1 MSRAAKVV
9 ASVAVD
15 ELTERQAR
23 AEHKRLGEEIAHH
36 DKLYHEQDSPEIS
49 DADYDKLRQRLK
61 SIEERFLQFVDMF
74 SPTQRVAPTPTTA
87 FAKVKHARPMLSLDN
102 AFSEED
108 LQAFFDRL
116 RRALERE
123 TDLKPDAEIALA
135 CEPKIDGLS
144 ISLRYENGVFAV
156 GATRGDGTTG
166 EDVTANL
173 RTVKDI
179 PHKLKGKFP
188 KAIDVRGEIYMERKA
203 FGEMNKRQE
212 AAGEKVF
219 ANPRNAAAGSLR
231 QLDAGI
237 TATRPLRFFAYAWGE
252 AEPRSWKTHS
262 EYLKLLRDWGFRV
275 NPLSKLCRTPEQVR
289 EFYRK
294 MSAERPSLPYDI
306 DGVVYKVDRIDWQE
320 RLGFVSRAP
329 RWAMAH
335 KFPAEQARTRLNDI
349 FIQVGRTGALTPVA
363 DLEPVNVGGVM
374 VARATLHNAD
384 EIERLDVRKGDM
396 VIVQRAGDVIP
407 QVLGYV
413 PEERPKGT
421 RKFQFPTHCPCSLK
435 TKVQS
440 EEGGVVRRCSGGLE
454 CPFQQVERL
463 RHFVSRNCFD
473 IEGLG
478 GTHIE
483 NFWRDGLLKVP
494 GDIFRLSKRVDEIR
508 KREGW
513 GDLSVRNLVAAI
525 EVRRTISLDRFIN
538 AIGIPLI
545 GEATAKILAQEYG
558 DADGWLAEM
567 LQAAHE
573 RKKKSDAVKKE
584 KAAAEVG
591 PSYGR
596 LCNVEQI
603 GVTTADAMC
612 AFFGEGHTVAI
623 LRDLPKELAVQPVE
637 QRTHG
642 VGLAGEGDEGLFL
655 RQRFHLER
663 HLRDDA
669 KRAERANEEL
679 AQIVAGDVLDDAAA
693 GLDLVALVVDGADAE
708 DVVAQRAEAVATRA
722 AGVDGEGAAERG
734 AIRVGH
740 VDRQP
745 LVFDGE
751 G

>member
-61 SIEERFLQFVDMF
+61 AIEARFPQLVDMF

-87 FAKVKHARPMLSLDN
+87 FAKVRHARPMLSLDN
-102 AFSEED
+102 AFTDEE
-108 LQAFFDRL
+108 LQGFFDRL

-144 ISLRYENGVFAV
+144 ISLRYEDGVFTV

-203 FGEMNKRQE
+203 FEEMNKRQE

-231 QLDAGI
+231 QLDPEI
-237 TATRPLRFFAYAWGE
+237 TASRPLRFFAYAWGE

-262 EYLKLLRDWGFRV
+262 EYLKLLRDWGFKV

-294 MSAERPSLPYDI
+294 MSVERPSLPYDI

-329 RWAMAH
+329 RWAIAH

-349 FIQVGRTGALTPVA
+349 LIQVGRTGALTPVA

-374 VARATLHNAD
+374 VARASLHNAD

-407 QVLGYV
+407 QILGYV
-413 PEERPKGT
+413 PEERPKRT
-421 RKFQFPTHCPCSLK
+421 REVPVFPPTAP
-435 TKVQS
+435 
-440 EEGGVVRRCSGGLE
+440 VRSRPRWRARRAAWCGAARAGSNV
-454 CPFQQVERL
+454 PFQQVERL
-463 RHFVSRNCFD
+463 RYFVSRNCFD

-483 NFWRDGLLKVP
+483 NFHRDGLLKVP
-494 GDIFRLSKRVDEIR
+494 GDIFRLPEQVAEIK

-525 EVRRTISLDRFIN
+525 EARKTISLDRFIN

-558 DADGWLAEM
+558 DVDGWLDEM
-567 LQAAHE
+567 LKAAKE
-573 RKKKSDAVKKE
+573 RKKKPDDVKKE
-584 KAAAEVG
+584 KAADEIGAE
-591 PSYGR
+591 
-596 LCNVEQI
+596 
-603 GVTTADAMC
+603 
-612 AFFGEGHTVAI
+612 
-623 LRDLPKELAVQPVE
+623 LRPAVQC
-637 QRTHG
+637 RADRRHHG
-642 VGLAGEGDEGLFL
+642 RRDVHLL
-655 RQRFHLER
+655 RRR
-663 HLRDDA
+663 
-669 KRAERANEEL
+669 
-679 AQIVAGDVLDDAAA
+679 
-693 GLDLVALVVDGADAE
+693 
-708 DVVAQRAEAVATRA
+708 
-722 AGVDGEGAAERG
+722 
-734 AIRVGH
+734 
-740 VDRQP
+740 P
-745 LVFDGE
+745 
-751 G
+751 

>member
-15 ELTERQAR
+15 DLTERQAR
-23 AEHKRLGEEIAHH
+23 TEHKRLALEIAHH
-36 DKLYHEQDSPEIS
+36 DKLYHEQDAPEIS
-49 DADYDKLRQRLK
+49 DADYDRLRQRLK
-61 SIEERFLQFVDMF
+61 AIEERFPQLVDAS
-74 SPTQRVAPTPTTA
+74 SPTQRVAPTPSTT
-87 FAKVKHARPMLSLDN
+87 FAKVRHTRPMLSLDN
-102 AFSEED
+102 AFSDEE
-108 LQAFFDRL
+108 LQAFFDRV
-116 RRALERE
+116 RRGLERE
-123 TDLKPDAEIALA
+123 TDLKHDDEIAFA

-144 ISLRYENGVFAV
+144 ISLHYEDGAFTV

-188 KAIDVRGEIYMERKA
+188 RSIDVRGEIYMERKA
-203 FGEMNKRQE
+203 FQQMNERQE
-212 AAGEKVF
+212 LAGDKTF

-231 QLDAGI
+231 QLDAEI
-237 TATRPLRFFAYAWGE
+237 TAGRPLRFFAYAWGE
-252 AEPRSWKTHS
+252 AEPRAWKTHS
-262 EYLKLLRDWGFRV
+262 EYLKLLKEWGFRV
-275 NPLSKLCRTPEQVR
+275 NPLSKLCRTPAAVR
-289 EFYRK
+289 DFYRD
-294 MSAERPSLPYDI
+294 MSVDRPSLPYDI
-306 DGVVYKVDRIDWQE
+306 DGVVYKLDRVDWQE

-329 RWAMAH
+329 RWAIAH
-335 KFPAEQARTRLNDI
+335 KFPAEQARTRLKDVLI
-349 FIQVGRTGALTPVA
+349 SVGRTGALTPVA

-384 EIERLDVRKGDM
+384 EIERLDVRVGDM

-413 PEERPKGT
+413 PEERPKKT
-421 RKFQFPTHCPCSLK
+421 HKFEFPTHCPCPLK

-494 GDIFRLSKRVDEIR
+494 GDIFRLPGRVDDIR

-525 EVRRTISLDRFIN
+525 EARRTIAFDRFIN

-558 DADGWLAEM
+558 DADEWLAEM
-567 LQAAHE
+567 LQAAKE
-573 RKKKSDAVKKE
+573 RRRTPDPVKKE
-584 KAAAEVG
+584 KAAVEVG

-596 LCNVEQI
+596 LCNIEQI

-612 AFFGEGHTVAI
+612 TFFGEGHTVDI
-623 LRDLPKELAVQPVE
+623 IRDLLRELTVQPVE
-637 QRTHG
+637 RRIVAADAKLKDKIVVFTG
-642 VGLAGEGDEGLFL
+642 ELSTMTRDAAKARAEELGAKVTDSVSKKTSLVVVGENAGSKARKAAELGIQTLSEEEWVKLAGS
-655 RQRFHLER
+655 
-663 HLRDDA
+663 
-669 KRAERANEEL
+669 
-679 AQIVAGDVLDDAAA
+679 
-693 GLDLVALVVDGADAE
+693 
-708 DVVAQRAEAVATRA
+708 
-722 AGVDGEGAAERG
+722 
-734 AIRVGH
+734 
-740 VDRQP
+740 
-745 LVFDGE
+745 
-751 G
+751 